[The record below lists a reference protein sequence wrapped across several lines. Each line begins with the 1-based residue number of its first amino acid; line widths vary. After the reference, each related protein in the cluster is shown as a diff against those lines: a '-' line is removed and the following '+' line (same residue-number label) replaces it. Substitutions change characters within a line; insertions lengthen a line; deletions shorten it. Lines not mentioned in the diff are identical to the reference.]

1 VCDGYW
7 ALTPEQMGKRRHVD
21 HHDEDEED
29 EACYEQIA
37 HAPKRQKGV
46 KSTVNAEVKN
56 VKASSKPEQP

>member
-1 VCDGYW
+1 
-7 ALTPEQMGKRRHVD
+7 MGKRRHVD